1 MGLMRHISSLLNLG
15 AAEGLARRYFVVNG
29 FDGALTMLGLA
40 TGFLISDQTS
50 PAVML
55 DACLGAAVAL
65 FMSGSSSAYISEAA
79 EKQLELSQLEK
90 SMLVTLAATSH
101 GDAARKTPLIIAAIN
116 GLSPLLMS
124 LLIITPLFLARAE
137 WLAPKHALPLMLA
150 LALLVIFA
158 LGVFLGRI
166 SSRFWLYAGLR
177 SLGIAVL
184 TIALIYFLNF

>member
-1 MGLMRHISSLLNLG
+1 MRNISSLLHLG

-40 TGFLISDQTS
+40 TGFYISDQTS

-55 DACLGAAVAL
+55 DACLGAAIAL

-79 EKQLELSQLEK
+79 EKQLELSQLEQ
-90 SMLVTLAATSH
+90 SMLVTLDATSH

-124 LLIITPLFLARAE
+124 LLIVTPLFFARAE
-137 WLAPKHALPLMLA
+137 WLAPALALPLMLA
-150 LALLVIFA
+150 LALLIIFA

-166 SSRFWLYAGLR
+166 SGRFWLYAGMR

-184 TIALIYFLNF
+184 TIALIYFLN